1 MLRELVSTNIFVFT
15 SDLYAQV
22 TAGVIITS
30 GGAVVVDTMPFPA
43 EARQIMQFI
52 DERYGVPVRYV
63 INTHY
68 HADHTYGTCFF
79 RGARVVAHRL
89 CRDLLDTR
97 GRAGLEQAQRSMRD
111 LAAVEVRLPDLVFD
125 EGVMSV
131 HVGGVTLEMWHT
143 PGHSM
148 DSIACLVKEEG
159 ILFAADTMMPIPFFA
174 DGSWDA
180 YVRTLEKLLE
190 GHYECIVQGHGEVIL
205 RGEIRERLEED
216 LGYLHCIRSG
226 VEKLVKAGKGPEA
239 LQRIDIEK
247 CGKSRIALNGM
258 VEGLHRANLEA
269 LYAHLMRERA
279 ASL

>member
-1 MLRELVSTNIFVFT
+1 
-15 SDLYAQV
+15 
-22 TAGVIITS
+22 
-30 GGAVVVDTMPFPA
+30 
-43 EARQIMQFI
+43 MQFI

-111 LAAVEVRLPDLVFD
+111 LAAVEVRLPDVVFD
-125 EGVMSV
+125 EGMMSLQL
-131 HVGGVTLEMWHT
+131 GGVTLEMWHT

-148 DSIACLVKEEG
+148 DSIVCLVKEEG
-159 ILFAADTMMPIPFFA
+159 VLFAADTMMPIPFFA
-174 DGSWDA
+174 DGSWEA
-180 YVRTLEKLLE
+180 YVATLEKLLE

-205 RGEIRERLEED
+205 RGEIRERLKED
-216 LGYLHCIRSG
+216 LNYLHCIRSR
-226 VEKLVKAGKGPEA
+226 VEKLIQAGKGPEA

-269 LYAHLMRERA
+269 LYAHLTREHM